1 MKSIATLRIAI
12 DGAETTPRVWQV
24 QWHADQTGEQRRA
37 AVTKLEAPSQL
48 AVGVEVQGVRGVVR
62 C

>member
-1 MKSIATLRIAI
+1 MRSIATLSIAI
-12 DGAETTPRVWQV
+12 DGAETTARVPQV

-37 AVTKLEAPSQL
+37 AVAKLEALSQL
-48 AVGVEVQGVRGVVR
+48 AVGVEVQRIRGVVL

>member
-12 DGAETTPRVWQV
+12 DGAETTARVRQV

-37 AVTKLEAPSQL
+37 AVANLEAPSQL
-48 AVGVEVQGVRGVVR
+48 AVGVEVLGVRGVVR